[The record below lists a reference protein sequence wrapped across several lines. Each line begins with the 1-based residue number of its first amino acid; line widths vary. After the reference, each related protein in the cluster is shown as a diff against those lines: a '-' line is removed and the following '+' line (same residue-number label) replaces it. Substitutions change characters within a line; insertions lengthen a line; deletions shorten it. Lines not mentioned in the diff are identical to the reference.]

1 MGPEDVDMS
10 KVATEL
16 GLHAE
21 RITEPSEVVGALKR
35 AQAANDAGQPAY
47 IEFVCCQ
54 YPVYG
59 GWVPGP
65 IAH

>member
-10 KVATEL
+10 KVIGAL
-16 GLHAE
+16 GLHTE
-21 RITEPSEVVGALKR
+21 RVSEPADIIPALQR
-35 AQAANDAGQPAY
+35 ALAVNASDRPAY

-59 GWVPGP
+59 QWIGRS
-65 IAH
+65 AE